1 MPDNAGACDWPLPS
15 SANLTQ
21 QALTTI
27 MELGVLAVDY
37 RSKSFKS
44 MKEEADPLFTAI
56 VSDVQRRLGIEDSE
70 DTGS

>member
-1 MPDNAGACDWPLPS
+1 MLENSGACDWPLPS

-21 QALTTI
+21 QAFTII

-37 RSKSFKS
+37 RSTSFKS
-44 MKEEADPLFTAI
+44 MKEDADPLFTAI
-56 VSDVQRRLGIEDSE
+56 VSDVQRGLGIQDSK